1 VSFDARTNGI
11 ALSATK
17 KRAT

>member
-11 ALSATK
+11 ALSATQ